1 MSILGDKMQIDP
13 KEVAMGVF
21 VWEDQ
26 EGELNV
32 GLSNNIMNDRDTAII
47 LLTEAIQ
54 ALIMHTE
61 VVHGIAH

>member
-1 MSILGDKMQIDP
+1 
-13 KEVAMGVF
+13 
-21 VWEDQ
+21 
-26 EGELNV
+26 
-32 GLSNNIMNDRDTAII
+32 LSNNIMNDRDTAII

>member
-1 MSILGDKMQIDP
+1 MQIDP

-21 VWEDQ
+21 VWEDK